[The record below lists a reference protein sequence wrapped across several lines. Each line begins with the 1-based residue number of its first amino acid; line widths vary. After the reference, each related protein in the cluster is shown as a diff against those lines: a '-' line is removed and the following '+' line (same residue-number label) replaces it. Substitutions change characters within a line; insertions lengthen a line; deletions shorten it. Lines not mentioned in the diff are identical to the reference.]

1 MTTSSNN
8 QEFYPRNYIS
18 GTFQTLLSRE
28 NKRFNKKNRKEE
40 SFLKEIAI
48 DIEKGVYNKIINLA
62 KQKNIPRKWDNKIFL
77 DLYKAAAI
85 SVYSNLDSKSYIKND
100 RLFKRLVD
108 GEFSGYELATMKH
121 QQSYPELNHYQMKKV
136 KRIEISL

>member
-1 MTTSSNN
+1 MSTSSNN
-8 QEFYPRNYIS
+8 QEFDPRNYIS

-77 DLYKAAAI
+77 DEDYEFFPNI
-85 SVYSNLDSKSYIKND
+85 FIGRNDNLDSVLKK
-100 RLFKRLVD
+100 
-108 GEFSGYELATMKH
+108 
-121 QQSYPELNHYQMKKV
+121 YQLD
-136 KRIEISL
+136 EIDNI